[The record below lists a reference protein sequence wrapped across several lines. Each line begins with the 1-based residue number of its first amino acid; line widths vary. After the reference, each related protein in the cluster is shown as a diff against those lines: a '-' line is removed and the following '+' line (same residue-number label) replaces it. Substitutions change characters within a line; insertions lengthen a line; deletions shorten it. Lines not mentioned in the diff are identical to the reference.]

1 MGMSSTLEEYLY
13 NKGIKFE
20 LIKHPYST
28 NSMETAESAHV
39 PGNQLAKSVLLEDDE
54 GYILAVIPSTHK
66 VDLDILE
73 RYLGRGL
80 GLAHEVEINQ
90 LFYDC
95 EIGAIP
101 PIGMAYGYETILD
114 DSLMDNDDVY
124 FEAGDHIDLVHVS
137 GEEFHAMMEDVE
149 HGQFSSHI

>member
-1 MGMSSTLEEYLY
+1 MGMSSTLKEYLY
-13 NKGIKFE
+13 SEGIKFE
-20 LIKHPYST
+20 LIKHPYSV
-28 NSMETAESAHV
+28 NSMETAETAHV

-54 GYILAVIPSTHK
+54 GYILAVILSTHK
-66 VDLDILE
+66 IVLNILE

-80 GLAHEVEINQ
+80 WLAYEVEISQ

-101 PIGMAYGYETILD
+101 PTSMAYGYETILN
-114 DSLMDNDDVY
+114 DSLMDCDNIY
-124 FEAGDHIDLVHVS
+124 FDAGNHIDLVHVS
-137 GEEFHAMMEDVE
+137 GEEFDVMMADVE